1 MPKVNGINSGIYN
14 MFEVNFMIYHNIRNL
29 REDNDWTQQYVADY
43 LGVNRRTYSA
53 YETGT
58 NSMVPEI
65 LIQLSELYDTSV
77 DYLLGLTDVQEPALK
92 GLLSA
97 LFVYSAATGAASVSA
112 EGAPFFFFRE
122 KMWLRSSMT
131 E

>member
-1 MPKVNGINSGIYN
+1 MPEFMPKVNGINSGIYN
-14 MFEVNFMIYHNIRNL
+14 MFEVNFMICHNIRNL

-77 DYLLGLTDVQEPALK
+77 DYLLGLTVVQEPYPRK
-92 GLLSA
+92 
-97 LFVYSAATGAASVSA
+97 
-112 EGAPFFFFRE
+112 
-122 KMWLRSSMT
+122 
-131 E
+131 

>member
-1 MPKVNGINSGIYN
+1 MPEFMPKVNGINSGIYN

-77 DYLLGLTDVQEPALK
+77 DYLLGLTDVQEPYPRK
-92 GLLSA
+92 
-97 LFVYSAATGAASVSA
+97 
-112 EGAPFFFFRE
+112 
-122 KMWLRSSMT
+122 
-131 E
+131 

>member
-1 MPKVNGINSGIYN
+1 
-14 MFEVNFMIYHNIRNL
+14 MFEVNFMICHNIRNL

-77 DYLLGLTDVQEPALK
+77 DYLLGLTDVQEPYPRK
-92 GLLSA
+92 
-97 LFVYSAATGAASVSA
+97 
-112 EGAPFFFFRE
+112 
-122 KMWLRSSMT
+122 
-131 E
+131 

>member
-1 MPKVNGINSGIYN
+1 

-58 NSMVPEI
+58 NSMVP
-65 LIQLSELYDTSV
+65 
-77 DYLLGLTDVQEPALK
+77 
-92 GLLSA
+92 
-97 LFVYSAATGAASVSA
+97 
-112 EGAPFFFFRE
+112 
-122 KMWLRSSMT
+122 
-131 E
+131 

>member
-29 REDNDWTQQYVADY
+29 REDNDWTQQSVADY

-77 DYLLGLTDVQEPALK
+77 DYLLGLTDVQEPYPRK
-92 GLLSA
+92 
-97 LFVYSAATGAASVSA
+97 
-112 EGAPFFFFRE
+112 
-122 KMWLRSSMT
+122 
-131 E
+131 